1 MSPIVYNNY
10 PVFEWKNQ
18 VTFLTRFAG
27 LLTWDKWVFSPKLPT
42 VRTYQFLKVR
52 RVNIES
58 TCIQR
63 HLNARETM
71 YRLLLVVI
79 WLYEQLVNFKCFIC
93 TPKVRSFII
102 LLTTDLLELI
112 NHDVSWSSML
122 LRVIVELSSLMIAG
136 LEWSCTKQGR
146 VHHLWRGNES
156 SWLVFL
162 VLLVLT

>member
-1 MSPIVYNNY
+1 M
-10 PVFEWKNQ
+10 
-18 VTFLTRFAG
+18 
-27 LLTWDKWVFSPKLPT
+27 FSPKLPT
-42 VRTYQFLKVR
+42 VRTYLSISQSTYLCEGLLLKLTWMNVLEWKLKVH
-52 RVNIES
+52 VY
-58 TCIQR
+58 IQGIQM
-63 HLNARETM
+63 LE
-71 YRLLLVVI
+71 RLLLVVI

-93 TPKVRSFII
+93 TPKVRSFVI

-122 LRVIVELSSLMIAG
+122 LRVIIEFSSLMIAG